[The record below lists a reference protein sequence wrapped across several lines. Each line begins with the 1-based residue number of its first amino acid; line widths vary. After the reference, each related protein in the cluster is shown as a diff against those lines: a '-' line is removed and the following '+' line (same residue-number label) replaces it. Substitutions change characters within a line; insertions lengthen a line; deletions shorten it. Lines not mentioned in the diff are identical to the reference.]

1 MEEASGC
8 MDRCEVQHHNGG
20 QEGQYIQIKRSQWTS
35 KTIRV
40 PTYNKTFFFG
50 GSQAGKG
57 EYAVPYLIS
66 GSRQHTTCIA
76 QKDKSFVKAMAD
88 ISDKT

>member
-1 MEEASGC
+1 
-8 MDRCEVQHHNGG
+8 MDLKDNQGT
-20 QEGQYIQIKRSQWTS
+20 YIQQD
-35 KTIRV
+35 
-40 PTYNKTFFFG
+40 FFFG